1 VWSSRNW
8 QFFQILVSFPYIF
21 YYYFLNVV
29 GGIETRQKIQ
39 VRACSLTIQV
49 LGIMNITSFFINIL
63 YRIFLNIFEKKSEQN
78 CSEK

>member
-1 VWSSRNW
+1 
-8 QFFQILVSFPYIF
+8 
-21 YYYFLNVV
+21 VV